1 MVYFFIKYTF
11 INLFSISVISGYSFS
26 KNHSLVILK
35 QIFSYIV
42 AVNWNLLTVKMTH
55 FCDILQSM
63 RHKSDILHQSNWHS
77 CKIIHTVKVIQLW
90 HIKHSQYDTG
100 VTYYSQS
107 DTEVTYYT
115 IKVTQSWN
123 ISQSD
128 TGIDKVVKYYIQ
140 SKWHRYW
147 QSCTVAVNWNL
158 LQSKWHIFVTFY
170 TVNVTQEWRITPV
183 KVIQL
188 WNNTHSQSDKVMNH
202 FHINVQC
209 IYNINKK
216 QILKYQ
222 IKILLAVLNFI

>member
-1 MVYFFIKYTF
+1 MTQEWHITQ
-11 INLFSISVISGYSFS
+11 S
-26 KNHSLVILK
+26 KWH
-35 QIFSYIV
+35 
-42 AVNWNLLTVKMTH
+42 
-55 FCDILQSM
+55 
-63 RHKSDILHQSNWHS
+63 RSDILHN
-77 CKIIHTVKVIQLW
+77 
-90 HIKHSQYDTG
+90 
-100 VTYYSQS
+100 QS
-107 DTEVTYYT
+107 DTVMKYY
-115 IKVTQSWN
+115 
-123 ISQSD
+123 SQSD

-147 QSCTVAVNWNL
+147 QSYIVVVNWNL

-170 TVNVTQEWRITPV
+170 TVNVTQEWHITPV

-209 IYNINKK
+209 IYNINKE